1 MPPCG
6 CKRFGASSCEL
17 WRIGTTHNYMFFRNQ
32 WVWLC
37 LPESPSKMTLGRPC
51 GLWMFL
57 LIRYVSGSFSA
68 LPPCKKAPWLQPQ
81 IVSRLFHNIQY
92 STSMKWYIIWSIWFA
107 IMLCI
112 LWEAIHCGAEMSTPL
127 FPNLGVATSCDAPHR
142 QRFCIERTLSSVP
155 LESPNTPLGSTFGT
169 MKDLDLYN

>member
-17 WRIGTTHNYMFFRNQ
+17 WRIGTTHNYMLFRNQ
-32 WVWLC
+32 WVWLLAEKC
-37 LPESPSKMTLGRPC
+37 LPESPSK
-51 GLWMFL
+51 MFL

-68 LPPCKKAPWLQPQ
+68 LPPCKKAPWLQLQ
-81 IVSRLFHNIQY
+81 MYQGFFTIY
-92 STSMKWYIIWSIWFA
+92 STVHPWNDIKGSIWFT
-107 IMLCI
+107 IMMCI
-112 LWEAIHCGAEMSTPL
+112 LWEAIHCGAEISTPL
-127 FPNLGVATSCDAPHR
+127 FPTLGVATSCDAPHR

-169 MKDLDLYN
+169 MKDLDLCN